1 MGNIKKIVILYGGS
15 SSEREVSIKSGE
27 GIYKACK
34 DLGYYADLLDLNDL
48 NLNKPDLLYEFDI
61 VFIALHGFEG
71 ESGKLQKK
79 LDEMGILY
87 TGSNQHACEKTWN
100 KAKFKNI
107 LNLESI
113 STPRGFSVD
122 RLCKDMDSPF
132 EMFQEKYN
140 QKVEQLF
147 LKPAEDGSSVDTF
160 QINSSDDVEQ
170 SFKKALDPNRAFIFE
185 ESIKYKEFTVS
196 ILDNKCLPVLEVK
209 YENDFYDYDAKY
221 ISNETQLNEANL
233 EDSLK
238 KEIELLSL
246 EAFNAVGCTGWGR
259 VDLLQDSK
267 EKFYI
272 LEINTV
278 PGMTSHSC
286 VPKSAALAGMP
297 YKDLIKSIIENAAK

>member
-1 MGNIKKIVILYGGS
+1 MANIKKIIILFGGS

-27 GIYKACK
+27 GIFQACQ
-34 DLGYYADLLDLNDL
+34 DLGYDAKLVDLNNISDL
-48 NLNKPDLLYEFDI
+48 NSLKEFDI

-71 ESGKLQKK
+71 ESGTLQKD

-100 KAKFKNI
+100 KARFKNI

-122 RLCKDMDSPF
+122 RLHEDMDSPF

-221 ISNETQLNEANL
+221 ISNETQLNEVNL

-297 YKDLIKSIIENAAK
+297 YKDLIKSIIENAVK

>member
-113 STPRGFSVD
+113 STPSC
-122 RLCKDMDSPF
+122 LLYTSPS
-132 EMFQEKYN
+132 
-140 QKVEQLF
+140 
-147 LKPAEDGSSVDTF
+147 PRD
-160 QINSSDDVEQ
+160 
-170 SFKKALDPNRAFIFE
+170 
-185 ESIKYKEFTVS
+185 
-196 ILDNKCLPVLEVK
+196 
-209 YENDFYDYDAKY
+209 
-221 ISNETQLNEANL
+221 
-233 EDSLK
+233 
-238 KEIELLSL
+238 
-246 EAFNAVGCTGWGR
+246 
-259 VDLLQDSK
+259 
-267 EKFYI
+267 
-272 LEINTV
+272 
-278 PGMTSHSC
+278 
-286 VPKSAALAGMP
+286 
-297 YKDLIKSIIENAAK
+297 